1 MHEPYMFEELFAVMA
16 QLGPVMMFWFM
27 VLPAL
32 VAVLLLAILYRLL
45 RTREGATP
53 AHDDEA
59 RMIQEMYRAM
69 GRMEE
74 RVEALETLL
83 LDPDGTAG
91 RARHEAGRDAAREQ
105 GRE

>member
-1 MHEPYMFEELFAVMA
+1 MHEPYMFEEMFAVMA

-83 LDPDGTAG
+83 LDPDGAAG
-91 RARHEAGRDAAREQ
+91 RGRSGERDAPHGP